1 MGKMT
6 RRGPGGAS
14 IPASAPLAKDL
25 KQSVKGFAGKSIKVG
40 WFESSKY
47 EDGTPVAYVA
57 SIQEFGH
64 GAIPPRPFMRTT
76 TAEKSAEWAKTAE
89 TLVKRV
95 TAGKMDPAAAAEV
108 LGGKAAGDVRKK
120 IASIKAPPLALTTL
134 ILRKKKRAGDT
145 VTGKTVGQVKRDV
158 DFIGPRMKGDK
169 SLNVSGVS
177 KKPLVFDGVLIG
189 TLTHIVEDKA

>member
-1 MGKMT
+1 MV

-25 KQSVKGFAGKSIKVG
+25 KQSVKGFAGKSIRVG
-40 WFESSKY
+40 WFETAKY

-57 SIQEFGH
+57 SVQEFGH
-64 GAIPPRPFMRTT
+64 GAIPPRSFMRTT
-76 TAEKSAEWAKTAE
+76 TAEKSATWAETAE
-89 TLVKRV
+89 KLVKRV
-95 TAGKMDPAAAAEV
+95 ADGKMTPEAAAEV
-108 LGGKAAGDVRKK
+108 LGAKAAGDVRKK
-120 IASIKAPPLALTTL
+120 IASIQAPPLALTTL

-158 DFIGPRMKGDK
+158 DFIGPRAKGDK

-189 TLTHIVEDKA
+189 TLTHIVEGKP